1 MNKLIAL
8 IPILI
13 LCSCASVSVT
23 ITKNGLSPKNPDD
36 IKVIFENNDKDISP
50 NCKAEQIGFISTS
63 WEWTTTRA
71 LNSAKE
77 KAAEIGGDYL
87 KATVITNDRNHGRIK
102 GTVYY
107 CIK

>member
-1 MNKLIAL
+1 MKEI
-8 IPILI
+8 IILSSI
-13 LCSCASVSVT
+13 LALCSCANVSVT
-23 ITKNGLSPKNPDD
+23 TIKTGLSPNDPNN
-36 IKVIFENNDKDISP
+36 IKVIFENNDKDASP

-63 WEWTTTRA
+63 WEWTTTKA

-87 KATVITNDRNHGRIK
+87 KATLITNDRNHGRIK
-102 GTVYY
+102 GTVYH